1 MKCCSLNF
9 VPIIEFRTSKLK
21 DNKIFSFS
29 GIYIVAARRTAYG
42 TFGGSFKNITAT
54 QLQVAA
60 AQQALKDANLSPEK
74 VDSVVIGHVM
84 PGTQTDGGFLARHAA
99 LTLGI
104 PTETPAFAVN
114 RLCGSGFQSVI
125 NGAQDIILG
134 AAKVSL
140 TGGTENMSQAP
151 FIVRNVR
158 FGTTLGQPYSLEDSL
173 WTGLTDTYCKLPMA
187 LTAEKLGEKY
197 DIKREKVDEFSLLSQ
212 TNWQKGQN
220 EGAFKA
226 EITPF
231 KLKVKGKE
239 VEFQVDEHPRP
250 KTTLEG
256 LAKLQS
262 LFKKDGLVTAG
273 TASGI
278 CDGAAAVILASEEAV
293 KEYNLKPLARLV
305 AYSTVGVDPSIMGEG
320 PVPAIKNALKAA
332 GWSLNDLDLIEINE
346 AFAAQTLACAKAL
359 NLDPSKLNV
368 NGGAVALGHPLGSS
382 GSRITG
388 HLVHEMQRK
397 NLKRSVGSACIGG
410 GQGIALLLEKV

>member
-1 MKCCSLNF
+1 M
-9 VPIIEFRTSKLK
+9 K

-74 VDSVVIGHVM
+74 VESVVIGHVM